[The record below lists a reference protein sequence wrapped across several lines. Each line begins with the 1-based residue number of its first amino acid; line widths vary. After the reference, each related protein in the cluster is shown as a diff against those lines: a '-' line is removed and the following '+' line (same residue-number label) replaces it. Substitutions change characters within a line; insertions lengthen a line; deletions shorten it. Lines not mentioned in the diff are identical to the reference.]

1 MWCMSRHLKLS
12 STLLMFAFV
21 AYPQGALTGTKTL
34 TIRGGEADPGD
45 TIQMPDNATVSVT
58 TGVDGIVVTL
68 PDVDVRMRCLGDVT
82 ADGYCYLA
90 ASGADLKD
98 NDGDG
103 IPDSSDDCDFT
114 PPGAWTNS
122 KGCSD
127 LDNDGV
133 HGVDDHCPEVQG
145 PTSNNGCPI
154 TATTY
159 TVTPSVSGGN
169 GSITPSSAV
178 TVQENRTTTFTLSPN
193 ANYVVDTVTGCGG
206 TLSDLTYATGP
217 VTSDCTVTATFK
229 AEAVSGVGY
238 CAGATSDVEC
248 STSKTLDP
256 LGDSRVWQQ
265 VAPDSNRVT
274 NGKILSVPFTYK
286 GAGSTRDA
294 ATMKMNSNMSALLAG
309 FQFNVWISRR
319 AAGVALASGK
329 CQDAYTTTQGK
340 YLTLNDQGGNFTCGL
355 AAGEVYHANFE
366 VRCSSEAENAN
377 PSYNSAI
384 PETDWHPDWLSGKRY
399 SSGDNVVFSG
409 GLYSA
414 LQTHTAS
421 ASQKPSTV
429 CSNCND
435 DGQVEDEA
443 GNVVENGIKDY
454 DNEIWN
460 YLQVFNP
467 TDLPVCPDKTL
478 RWDSAD
484 YGVTGGYYFE
494 LSTF

>member
-1 MWCMSRHLKLS
+1 MRCMSRHLKLS
-12 STLLMFAFV
+12 STLLMFAFA

-98 NDGDG
+98 NDSDG

-206 TLSDLTYATGP
+206 SLSGVTYTTGP
-217 VTSDCTVTATFK
+217 VTGDCAVTATFK
-229 AEAVSGVGY
+229 AEVVSGVGY
-238 CAGATSDVEC
+238 CAGATSEVEC
-248 STSKTLDP
+248 SSSKNLDP
-256 LGDSRVWQQ
+256 LGASRVWQQ
-265 VAPDSNRVT
+265 VPPDSNRVP

-286 GAGSTRDA
+286 GAGSTA
-294 ATMKMNSNMSALLAG
+294 NSATMKMNSNMSVLLEG
-309 FQFNVWISRR
+309 FEFNVWISRI
-319 AAGVALASGK
+319 AAGLALNSGK
-329 CQDAYTTTQGK
+329 CQDQYTDVQGK
-340 YLTLNDQGGNFTCGL
+340 YFTLNDQGGNFTCGL
-355 AAGEVYHANFE
+355 ASGEVYHANFE
-366 VRCSSEAENAN
+366 VRCSSEAETAN
-377 PSYNSAI
+377 SSYDDAV
-384 PETDWHPDWLSGKRY
+384 PESVWAAGWVTSTAYKVGDKVAYSGRLYEAKQLHT
-399 SSGDNVVFSG
+399 SSG
-409 GLYSA
+409 
-414 LQTHTAS
+414 
-421 ASQKPSTV
+421 SQKPSDAA
-429 CSNCND
+429 S
-435 DGQVEDEA
+435 
-443 GNVVENGIKDY
+443 
-454 DNEIWN
+454 DNTLWK

-467 TDLPVCPDKTL
+467 KNLPVCPDKTL
-478 RWDSAD
+478 RWNSDD

-494 LSTF
+494 FSSF